1 MHIEV
6 QKRLKPFDHVPGRF
20 LPLPGSCFSL
30 QVFPALISI
39 YDLRNSEKKCISEIK
54 TSIKGPIKCF
64 TVELDLEKGSILVF
78 GESLEGY
85 FRYRISKCLNED
97 SLIFE
102 VEKTKG
108 FLLAFQE
115 TFGDLKVFKENE
127 TEFLISK
134 NKQKLDV
141 FKPSSHEKLFLGV
154 NKALDINKILS
165 RCDLKEIFP
174 LWLRLGNLISF
185 EGKEKAE
192 GTAILLKEAE
202 DLIRKKDLNEVL
214 KPFQLL
220 FDVGFSGFLT
230 PTLID
235 EKHQGIFFSEVSKEN
250 SPLFIFTAGAK
261 LIRSLFMT
269 YEDHVLKVLP
279 VLPTSFHAGR
289 FIHFKAIDL
298 GYINIEWS
306 KKLLRRMS
314 LFVDSSQTFTLKLQ
328 KEIKRCRFVEE
339 GKKEVSWIENG
350 SLIEVKKGKSYFIDR
365 FEK

>member
-141 FKPSSHEKLFLGV
+141 FKPSSHEKLFLGI

-165 RCDLKEIFP
+165 RCDFIAFFF
-174 LWLRLGNLISF
+174 I
-185 EGKEKAE
+185 
-192 GTAILLKEAE
+192 TAIC
-202 DLIRKKDLNEVL
+202 
-214 KPFQLL
+214 F
-220 FDVGFSGFLT
+220 F
-230 PTLID
+230 
-235 EKHQGIFFSEVSKEN
+235 IFF
-250 SPLFIFTAGAK
+250 
-261 LIRSLFMT
+261 R
-269 YEDHVLKVLP
+269 
-279 VLPTSFHAGR
+279 
-289 FIHFKAIDL
+289 
-298 GYINIEWS
+298 NIS
-306 KKLLRRMS
+306 A
-314 LFVDSSQTFTLKLQ
+314 FF
-328 KEIKRCRFVEE
+328 
-339 GKKEVSWIENG
+339 
-350 SLIEVKKGKSYFIDR
+350 YFIVFWNVAHTFLCAR
-365 FEK
+365 HLFFYAFPIFIVAWLLMAH